1 MQADFWAKCSIKLY
15 GVKSLFVISIV
26 LLALASCGKQTTLSS
41 ASDAKVD
48 KPFLK
53 DSDTVRIASD
63 KEEFEIIILDPMFN
77 TWFNLRAKP
86 RNFYSQSYL
95 ESRNRTW
102 VSVWNT
108 RAANPVQFGNMYDMP
123 INYYGSVDYGY
134 EVNYML
140 YNYLTYFQITFNQK
154 LGGLMPRP

>member
-1 MQADFWAKCSIKLY
+1 MKNLLII
-15 GVKSLFVISIV
+15 SLMIV
-26 LLALASCGKQTTLSS
+26 AIASCASKSSVNSTT
-41 ASDAKVD
+41 KPTVD

-53 DSDTVRIASD
+53 ETDTVRIASD
-63 KEEFEIIILDPMFN
+63 KEEFEIIILDPQFN
-77 TWFNLRAKP
+77 TWFNFYAKP
-86 RNFYSQSYL
+86 RGFYTQSYL
-95 ESRNRTW
+95 ESRNRLW
-102 VSVWNT
+102 VSVWNS
-108 RAANPVQFGNMYDMP
+108 RAANPGQFGNIYDMP